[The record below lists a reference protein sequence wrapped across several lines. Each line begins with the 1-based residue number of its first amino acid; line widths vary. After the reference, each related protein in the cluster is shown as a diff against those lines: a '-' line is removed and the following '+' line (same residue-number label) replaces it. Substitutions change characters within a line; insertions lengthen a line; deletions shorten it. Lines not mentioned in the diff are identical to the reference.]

1 MRSAGRP
8 RRWCGARAG
17 SPVVSRAYR
26 ETGRTQPAGAS
37 TQASATSTL
46 GSSYE
51 SGPPATLPNGCDTRG
66 VHFTRPRRPTLRDV
80 AQRAQV
86 SPTTASFVLTG
97 RDDMRIS
104 ADARRRVLR
113 AAAELSYRPN
123 LTARSLRTK
132 VTRTIAL
139 VSDTIATER
148 YAGGLI
154 EGSLSAALAHEHLLF
169 VGESE
174 GDPAVE
180 SRLIEDLL
188 GRQVDGFVY
197 ASMFTR
203 QVKIPRALIDH
214 PLVLL
219 NCTTRD
225 ARIPAVLP
233 DEIGAG
239 RVAAQ
244 ALLDRGHRDGIY
256 VVGEPD
262 VDVFAARERMAGI
275 LEALSGAGA
284 DLAGVVDCSWSP
296 GPAYDAV
303 SRFLRTG
310 RQPSALLCLN
320 DRVAFGT
327 YQALQEAGVGVP
339 EETSVVSF
347 DDSELAGWL
356 RPQLT
361 SVALPHHELGRRAVE
376 LLLAADPAH
385 PATEIERVAMPLRER
400 LSVGPPCRPA
410 RARAERTRIVGP

>member
-1 MRSAGRP
+1 MHS
-8 RRWCGARAG
+8 
-17 SPVVSRAYR
+17 V
-26 ETGRTQPAGAS
+26 
-37 TQASATSTL
+37 
-46 GSSYE
+46 
-51 SGPPATLPNGCDTRG
+51 
-66 VHFTRPRRPTLRDV
+66 RPRRPTLRDV

-86 SPTTASFVLTG
+86 SPTTASFVLAG

-104 ADARRRVLR
+104 DDARHRVLR

-139 VSDTIATER
+139 VSDTIATEQ

-154 EGSLSAALAHEHLLF
+154 DGSLSAALAHDHLLF
-169 VGESE
+169 VSESE
-174 GDPAVE
+174 GDPEVE
-180 SRLIEDLL
+180 ARLVEDLL

-203 QVKIPRALIDH
+203 QVKIPRALVDH

-225 ARIPAVLP
+225 ARIPTVLP
-233 DEIGAG
+233 DEVGAG
-239 RVAAQ
+239 RVAAR
-244 ALLDRGHRDGIY
+244 ALLDRGHREGIY

-275 LEALSGAGA
+275 LAALADAGA
-284 DLAGVVDCSWSP
+284 ELAGVLDCAWWP
-296 GPAYDAV
+296 EAAYDAV
-303 SRFLRTG
+303 SRFLRLG
-310 RQPSALLCLN
+310 RLPSALVCMN

-327 YQALQEAGVGVP
+327 YQALQEAGVGIPGDV
-339 EETSVVSF
+339 SVVSF
-347 DDSELAGWL
+347 DDSDLASWL

-361 SVALPHHELGRRAVE
+361 SVALPHHDLGWRAVE

-385 PATEIERVAMPLRER
+385 PATEIERLPMPLRER
-400 LSVGPPCRPA
+400 LSVGPPRTPA
-410 RARAERTRIVGP
+410 CAPAEHSA